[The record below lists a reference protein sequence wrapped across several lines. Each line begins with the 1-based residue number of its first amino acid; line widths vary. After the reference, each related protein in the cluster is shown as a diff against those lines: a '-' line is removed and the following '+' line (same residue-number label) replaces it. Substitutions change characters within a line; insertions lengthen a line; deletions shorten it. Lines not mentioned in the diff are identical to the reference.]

1 MTLREESGTGPPAGP
16 VTGAGP
22 SAEPVTRAG
31 PPARP
36 AGSGGTGPGR
46 SPRRSRSRATL
57 LIALAAAGLIGLG
70 SLAAALVLHG
80 RAHATPAALP
90 SVFGLR
96 AGECVNSGPGGVSAP
111 TVVPCDQAHDA
122 EVYARFALAGARWP
136 GTAGIGALARHGC
149 TARLGG
155 YLNPQLATAVLAESY
170 VFPDQGA
177 WNAGVRTVICEIRG
191 TAGKLTGSVRG
202 RG

>member
-1 MTLREESGTGPPAGP
+1 MTLREESGTGSPAGP

-22 SAEPVTRAG
+22 PA
-31 PPARP
+31 PPP
-36 AGSGGTGPGR
+36 
-46 SPRRSRSRATL
+46 PRRQRSRATL
-57 LIALAAAGLIGLG
+57 LIGLAAIGLIGLG
-70 SLAAALVLHG
+70 SLAAVLMLHG
-80 RAHATPAALP
+80 RARATPAALP

-149 TARLGG
+149 TARLDG

-170 VFPDQGA
+170 VFPGQGA
-177 WNAGVRTVICEIRG
+177 WNAGERTVICEIRG

-202 RG
+202 LG